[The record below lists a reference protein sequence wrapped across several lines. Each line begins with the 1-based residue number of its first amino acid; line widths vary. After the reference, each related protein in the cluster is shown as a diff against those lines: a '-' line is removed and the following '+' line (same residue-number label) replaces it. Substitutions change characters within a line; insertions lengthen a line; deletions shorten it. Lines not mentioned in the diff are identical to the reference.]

1 MKSHALFLQFRTLI
15 ALYASRAAVKCL
27 SHGDKGTMSTR
38 HRRLTEA
45 GDRERLN
52 SVEGPAARRSKLHCG
67 FPDVVVWACWD
78 LKLLWQI
85 RHSDQAVG
93 RIPLYVS
100 LYSNLIKF
108 CLLSEENLLS
118 VATLDDSFQSPA
130 FISVQ
135 FFCLAS
141 CSPSQSDL
149 CVGFFVKQLTRM

>member
-1 MKSHALFLQFRTLI
+1 MLVSWWQRHNVDKTPEIDRG
-15 ALYASRAAVKCL
+15 RRPGEVKLC
-27 SHGDKGTMSTR
+27 
-38 HRRLTEA
+38 
-45 GDRERLN
+45 
-52 SVEGPAARRSKLHCG
+52 RRSCRPPLQATLRFSWSCS
-67 FPDVVVWACWD
+67 VACWD

-149 CVGFFVKQLTRM
+149 CVGFFVKQLTRMWNVVMKELLSD

>member
-1 MKSHALFLQFRTLI
+1 MKWL
-15 ALYASRAAVKCL
+15 SRGGK
-27 SHGDKGTMSTR
+27 STMSTR

-45 GDRERLN
+45 GDQERLN

-67 FPDVVVWACWD
+67 IPDVVVWACWD

-93 RIPLYVS
+93 RIPLYVQ

-108 CLLSEENLLS
+108 CLLSEKNLLS

-130 FISVQ
+130 FISVLL
-135 FFCLAS
+135 FCLAS
-141 CSPSQSDL
+141 CAPFQSDL
-149 CVGFFVKQLTRM
+149 CGFFCKAVNTHVKCGNEGITK